1 MGDLIK
7 FPGQRQRPQAAY
19 QLLRFAPDG
28 SIRHTV
34 SIHTESDAEAREQA
48 RTLSEGCRAELWSS
62 GRLLEQLAPGDHPV
76 ATSIRLLSEEPQGSI
91 PKTTRQA
98 SDDGGRQGE

>member
-1 MGDLIK
+1 MGDLIQ
-7 FPGQRQRPQAAY
+7 FPGKRQRSLAAY
-19 QLLRFAPDG
+19 ELRRFAPDG
-28 SIRHTV
+28 SIQHTV
-34 SIHTESDAEAREQA
+34 SIETGSDAEAREQA
-48 RTLSEGCRAELWSS
+48 RRLSEGCRAELWSS

-76 ATSIRLLSEEPQGSI
+76 ASTIRLLSEPLAPL